1 MKDQK
6 NVIRTVDDRT
16 DTHPVTPRGLNGETK
31 VNCGSVIFD
40 DGGAVRDGAFLSC
53 GVSSFNNAR
62 ALEVPSSTSVQ
73 CMIPE
78 LGPTSIWT
86 NGYSKDMA

>member
-1 MKDQK
+1 MVRQ
-6 NVIRTVDDRT
+6 
-16 DTHPVTPRGLNGETK
+16 K

-40 DGGAVRDGAFLSC
+40 DGGAGAFLSC
-53 GVSSFNNAR
+53 GVCSFNNIR